1 MRVHNFLPMR
11 SGGMEFFM
19 KKSTK
24 LVLISAMALSM
35 LTGCYKQDT
44 KITVGPLGGAKAEI
58 SFAGTDA
65 AVGEVSGGA
74 SYDELMDTILPQIEN
89 MQKDEGNSSVDVQK
103 IQEDLNGQTI
113 NGVKY
118 TAKFASI
125 NDMLSSNLFLAFNGS
140 VASPVTSESSA
151 RQGVGI
157 GLKAKQHWYGTEYFA
172 NGTISLTQGSDIS
185 DEEKAQLSDASISVK
200 INFPF
205 SSFTTYG
212 KENKGF
218 LTPVFK
224 YTANAENPEVPVN
237 FYVFAPNIM
246 MLLGIIIIIA
256 LAIFATMLMK
266 KNRALE
272 SKLKGDDE
280 TCSCDCDLSADDE
293 NFFEGSDET
302 EEFNDSEATE
312 TPETEDK
319 SEDDE

>member
-1 MRVHNFLPMR
+1 
-11 SGGMEFFM
+11 M

-44 KITVGPLGGAKAEI
+44 KITVGPMGGAKAEI
-58 SFAGTDA
+58 SIAGTDA
-65 AVGEVSGGA
+65 AVSEVSGGE
-74 SYDELMDTILPQIEN
+74 SFDKLMEGILPQIEK
-89 MQKDEGNSSVDVQK
+89 MKTDEANASVDVQK
-103 IQEDLNGQTI
+103 IQDDLNGQTI

-118 TAKFASI
+118 TAKFASV
-125 NDMLSSNLFLAFNGS
+125 NDMLSSNLFTAFNGS
-140 VASPVTSESSA
+140 VASPVTTEA
-151 RQGVGI
+151 LAKQGIGI

-185 DEEKAQLSDASISVK
+185 DEERAQLSDAVISVK
-200 INFPF
+200 ISFPF
-205 SSFTTYG
+205 TSFTTYG

-224 YTANAENPEVPVN
+224 YTANAENPDIPVN
-237 FYVFAPNIM
+237 FYVFAPNVI
-246 MLLGIIIIIA
+246 MLLGLIVIIA
-256 LAIFATMLMK
+256 LAIFTALLYK
-266 KNRALE
+266 KNRELSE
-272 SKLKGDDE
+272 KLSGGE
-280 TCSCDCDLSADDE
+280 NEECTCGCELSADDE